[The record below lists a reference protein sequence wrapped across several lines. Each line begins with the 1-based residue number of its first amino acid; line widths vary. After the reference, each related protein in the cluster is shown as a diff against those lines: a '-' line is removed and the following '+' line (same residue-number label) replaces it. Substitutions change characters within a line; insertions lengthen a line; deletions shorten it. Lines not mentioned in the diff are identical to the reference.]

1 MNFVFPRIGQYI
13 RSLETAVFRILD
25 VAVGVGTFTETGTLA
40 IKNVITYRLVTH
52 SGIVAER
59 QAFEYLKR

>member
-1 MNFVFPRIGQYI
+1 MFLPFVFVVKYVG
-13 RSLETAVFRILD
+13 SLETAVFRILD